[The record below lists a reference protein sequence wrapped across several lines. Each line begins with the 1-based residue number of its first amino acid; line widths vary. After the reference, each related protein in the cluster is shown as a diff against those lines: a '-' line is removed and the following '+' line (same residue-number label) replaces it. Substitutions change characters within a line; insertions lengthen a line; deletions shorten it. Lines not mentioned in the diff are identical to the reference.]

1 MNLPAT
7 ATTSADPSKTTSPA
21 AVDRRFCLAPMMDCT
36 DRHFRYFMR
45 RITRRT
51 LLYTEM
57 VTTDA
62 IEYGP
67 RERLLAFD
75 PVERPLALQLGG
87 SDPDALGRCAR
98 LAAHLGFDEVNLNAG
113 CPSERVKS
121 GRFGACLMAEPGL
134 VAHCMAAMIDACD
147 LPVTIK
153 TRIGIDHRDRYEDL
167 LEFIEAVTEA
177 GCRTVIVH
185 ARKAWLS
192 GLSPKQNREIPPLR
206 PDTVYRLKRDFPETE
221 IVINGGIAS
230 IEEAIEHNHRVDG
243 SMMGREAYRNPF
255 LLADVDRRLFGET
268 HPISTRSDIASQMI
282 DYARGEIEKGT
293 RLHSITRHLMGLF
306 HATPGARRWRRYLSA
321 EAPRRNDPKVIE
333 EAAARSRYERSTGF
347 DGFTQTIAH
356 SR

>member
-1 MNLPAT
+1 MA
-7 ATTSADPSKTTSPA
+7 TSANPSMSVCPA

-45 RITRRT
+45 LITRRT

-67 RERLLAFD
+67 CERLLAFH
-75 PVERPLALQLGG
+75 PAERPLALQLGG
-87 SDPDALGRCAR
+87 CDPKALGRCAR
-98 LAAHLGFDEVNLNAG
+98 LAEDLGFDEVNLNAG

-121 GRFGACLMAEPGL
+121 GRFGACLMAEPKL
-134 VAHCMAAMIDACD
+134 VADCMTAMLEACN
-147 LPVTIK
+147 LAVTIK

-167 LEFIEAVTEA
+167 SEFIQAITEV

-206 PDTVYRLKRDFPETE
+206 PETVYRLKRDFPETE

-230 IEEAIEHNHRVDG
+230 IEEVTSHNRRVDG

-255 LLADVDRRLFGET
+255 SLADVDRRLFREMHSKT
-268 HPISTRSDIASQMI
+268 HSIPTRREIALKMI
-282 DYARGEIEKGT
+282 DYAQEEIEKGT
-293 RLHSITRHLMGLF
+293 RLHSIARHILGLF
-306 HATPGARRWRRYLSA
+306 HATPGARRWRRHLST
-321 EAPRRNDPKVIE
+321 EAPRRNDPGVIE
-333 EAAARSRYERSTGF
+333 EALACARCE
-347 DGFTQTIAH
+347 
-356 SR
+356 